1 MIVSI
6 AIVINRMIKLKI
18 VKMKKI
24 MLSALFV
31 AFAVSATIAQPVN
44 EVSIEVVAQQ
54 EKTPIKLEELPDAVK
69 TTLSG
74 EAYTGWIPSEAFVVT
89 PEEGSK
95 YFEVTL
101 KNEEEV
107 KVVNLSEDGK
117 VIESPAVEKVE
128 TP

>member
-1 MIVSI
+1 
-6 AIVINRMIKLKI
+6 
-18 VKMKKI
+18 MKKI

-44 EVSIEVVAQQ
+44 QVTMEVVAQQ

-74 EAYTGWIPSEAFVVT
+74 EQFTDWAPTEAFVVT
-89 PEEGSK
+89 PEEGAK

-101 KNEEEV
+101 KKGEEV
-107 KVVNLSEDGK
+107 KVVNLAEDGK
-117 VIESPAVEKVE
+117 VIEIPEPEVE
-128 TP
+128 

>member
-1 MIVSI
+1 
-6 AIVINRMIKLKI
+6 
-18 VKMKKI
+18 

-31 AFAVSATIAQPVN
+31 AFAATATIAQPVKTVFV
-44 EVSIEVVAQQ
+44 EIVAQQ

-74 EAYTGWIPSEAFVVT
+74 EQFTDWAPSAAFVVT
-89 PEEGSK
+89 PEEGAK

-101 KNEEEV
+101 NKGEEV

-117 VIESPAVEKVE
+117 VIEIPEVE
-128 TP
+128 